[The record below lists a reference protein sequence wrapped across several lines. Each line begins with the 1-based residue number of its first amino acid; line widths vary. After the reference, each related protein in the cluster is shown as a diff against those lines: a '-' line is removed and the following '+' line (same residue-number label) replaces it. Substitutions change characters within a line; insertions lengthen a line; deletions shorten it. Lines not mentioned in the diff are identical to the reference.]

1 MLDICCIG
9 HITLD
14 KVVTPQMEVFMP
26 GGTSFYFSN
35 AIRGMH
41 LKYQLITS
49 LANAEMHFV
58 KDLQQKGIDVLAF
71 TCPNTVYFE
80 NIYPEN
86 QDHRI
91 QNVLQT
97 ATAFS
102 TDQFLDVKAAVFHLG
117 PLLADD
123 IPESVVLYLASK
135 GRLSLDVQ
143 GYLRTVRNHKVYPVD
158 WKRKNEILPHIYY
171 LKANETEMEKLT
183 GQQDVYLG
191 AQMLADWGVNE
202 VVITL
207 GSKGSLIYQGG
218 KFHSIPAYLPEKIV
232 DATGCGDT
240 YMAGYLYQRRLGN
253 PIPHAGN
260 FAAAMAT
267 LKIQSSGPF
276 TGSPEDVYSRMQ
288 SGIGLSIIQ
297 S

>member
-14 KVVTPQMEVFMP
+14 KVITPRMEVFMP

-35 AIRGMH
+35 AIRGMQ
-41 LKYQLITS
+41 LKYQLITC
-49 LANAEMHFV
+49 LAETEMHFV
-58 KDLQQKGIDVLAF
+58 KELQQKGIDVLSY
-71 TCPNTVYFE
+71 TCPHTVFFE

-91 QNVLQT
+91 QHVLQR
-97 ATAFS
+97 AHPFQPE
-102 TDQFLDVKAAVFHLG
+102 QFQDIQAAIFHLG
-117 PLLADD
+117 PLLAAD
-123 IPESVVLYLASK
+123 IPESVVLDLATRGK
-135 GRLSLDVQ
+135 LSLDVQ
-143 GYLRTVRNHKVYPVD
+143 GYLRTVQHHKVYPVD
-158 WKRKNEILPHIYY
+158 WEKKKEILPHIHY

-183 GQQDVYLG
+183 GEQDVYAG
-191 AQMLADWGVNE
+191 AQILSDWGVKE
-202 VVITL
+202 VIITL
-207 GSKGSLIYQGG
+207 GSKGSVIYDGTE
-218 KFHSIPAYLPEKIV
+218 FNVIPAYLPEKVV

-240 YMAGYLYQRRLGN
+240 YMAGYLYQRWLGAT
-253 PIPHAGN
+253 IAQAGN

-276 TGSPEDVYSRMQ
+276 TGTPKDVSSRMQ
-288 SGIGLSIIQ
+288 SGIGLSITQ